1 MVVFS
6 LTIRTHVFLTYTP
19 ALHSN
24 EYNENGS
31 HTPSFV
37 RVKVRF
43 CLWLKLEEYSIWHL
57 FVWEREKC
65 IDVLQLHSTPSRLAV
80 SHSAAWLHDL
90 HPSLIIYKSLPGVC
104 VLGETWILCYD
115 SVFMLLY
122 LNVKT
127 SRFFFLLLFF
137 LIHLKIV
144 IVQCNKI
151 ILGYAVCSVMWLEDV
166 CSNSEWFT
174 QDKWLTTLKF
184 WSF

>member
-1 MVVFS
+1 MNERKLKAGLGYGQIAENCYWKEMVVFS

-43 CLWLKLEEYSIWHL
+43 CLWLKLEEYSIWYLL

-65 IDVLQLHSTPSRLAV
+65 IDVLQLHSTPSRSAV
-80 SHSAAWLHDL
+80 SHSLAWLHDL

-104 VLGETWILCYD
+104 VLGETWILCND

-127 SRFFFLLLFF
+127 SRFFFFAAFF
-137 LIHLKIV
+137 FFFYSSKN
-144 IVQCNKI
+144 CN
-151 ILGYAVCSVMWLEDV
+151 CTM
-166 CSNSEWFT
+166 
-174 QDKWLTTLKF
+174 
-184 WSF
+184 